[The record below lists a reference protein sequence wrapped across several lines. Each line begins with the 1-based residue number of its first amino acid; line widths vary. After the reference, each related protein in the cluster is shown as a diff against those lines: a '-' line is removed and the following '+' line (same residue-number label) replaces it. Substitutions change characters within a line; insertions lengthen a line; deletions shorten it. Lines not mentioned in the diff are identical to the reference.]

1 MKKQGNERGIPERR
15 FSWSPVAL
23 FRFSA
28 LTSNAH
34 MIHYNESWARDVEG
48 HPGVVVHGPLNLIAM
63 LDYFRDIHGREP
75 RGISYRALSPLYAN
89 DEYSARTTSVEDT
102 EEGGKAWEVVIA
114 KGDKICMRGTILA
127 DG

>member
-1 MKKQGNERGIPERR
+1 
-15 FSWSPVAL
+15 
-23 FRFSA
+23 
-28 LTSNAH
+28 